1 MVKKKKKLLKNR
13 TLVGWREWFSL
24 PELGLP
30 AVRAKIDT
38 GAKTSS
44 LHAFNIKIIKKGED
58 RFAQFDIHPMPKH
71 KNITVTCRAPLVDRR
86 FVTDSGGHR
95 EKRYVIKTPIMV
107 NDKLYNIEI
116 TLADRETMVF
126 RMLIG
131 RQAMQ
136 TANIAVIPSKSHLL
150 GKYDEDEV
158 LELYEEHFNVKD
170 GKKGFE

>member
-1 MVKKKKKLLKNR
+1 MVKKKKKLLKKK
-13 TLVGWREWFSL
+13 TIVGWREWFAL

-44 LHAFNIKIIKKGED
+44 LHAFNIRIIRKGED

-71 KNITVTCRAPLVDRR
+71 KSITVTCRAPLVDRR

-95 EKRYVIKTPIMV
+95 EKRFVIKTPMV
-107 NDKLYNIEI
+107 INDKIYNIEI

-126 RMLIG
+126 RMLLG

-136 TANIAVIPSKSHLL
+136 MANIAVIPYKSHLL
-150 GKYDEDEV
+150 GKMSEDEV
-158 LELYEEHFNVKD
+158 LELYEEYFNVG
-170 GKKGFE
+170 GKEKE

>member
-1 MVKKKKKLLKNR
+1 MVPKRKKLLKDK
-13 TLVGWREWFSL
+13 TVVGWREWFAL

-30 AVRAKIDT
+30 AIRAKIDT

-44 LHAFNIKIIKKGED
+44 LHAFNIKIIKKGEE

-71 KNITVTCRAPLVDRR
+71 KNITATCRAPLVDRR

-95 EKRYVIKTPIMV
+95 EKRYVIKTPILV

-126 RMLIG
+126 RMLLG
-131 RQAMQ
+131 RQAMH
-136 TANIAVIPSKSHLL
+136 IAGIVVAPGKSHLL

-158 LELYEEHFNVKD
+158 LELYEEHFNVKN
-170 GKKGFE
+170 GKKGL